1 MSFATDRDRLPGVR
15 RPILAP
21 DLCAGAK
28 VGPLLAVLLLL
39 GACAPEA
46 SAPPEGLT
54 GQGQGLGQARGESP
68 SEPQG
73 SAPASAPQ
81 QDAYPGL
88 AAAPTV
94 PPPPEAPYPGPS
106 AERVEEVTAQVEEAL
121 RARDLALLEELR
133 DPAGASVYLPGGGSE
148 SWASSGGGFGA
159 EFGATWSWP
168 PEGGVETGDE
178 LPAGLSIAELLQDRI
193 HPERQVQG
201 TIMSRG
207 WGPEGVGESIFVLT
221 SMNDRISLGARI
233 HAAEGFAAA
242 AAAGDPPA
250 KTYTLALPRS
260 PERIQLDAPASWHA
274 SSGTLASFAPH
285 IPHSPGGPEVRA
297 KIDLRILDAE
307 EETDDFT
314 EPMDYFDEMPSS
326 HVTETL
332 TLPGGEPA
340 ILVFDDYEAERS
352 TRLAVDLGEGRS
364 LHAYCWHRGTDCDE
378 VLRSLRV
385 LRPE

>member
-1 MSFATDRDRLPGVR
+1 MSYATDQDRLPGFR
-15 RPILAP
+15 RPRLATHVH
-21 DLCAGAK
+21 AGVRVA
-28 VGPLLAVLLLL
+28 PLLVVLLLL

-46 SAPPEGLT
+46 SAPPEGLSGE
-54 GQGQGLGQARGESP
+54 GQGQDEALSG
-68 SEPQG
+68 PQG
-73 SAPASAPQ
+73 SAPATAPS
-81 QDAYPGL
+81 QDADPGL
-88 AAAPTV
+88 VAV
-94 PPPPEAPYPGPS
+94 PSVPPPEAPYPGPS
-106 AERVEEVTAQVEEAL
+106 AENVEAVAAQVEEAL
-121 RARDLALLEELR
+121 QARDLGLLEELR
-133 DPAGASVYLPGGGSE
+133 DPAGANVYLPGGGSE
-148 SWASSGGGFGA
+148 SWAGSGGDASAG
-159 EFGATWSWP
+159 FGATWDWP
-168 PEGGVETGDE
+168 PGGGVETGGD
-178 LPAGLSIAELLQDRI
+178 LPSGLSIAELLQDRI

-201 TIMSRG
+201 TVMSRG
-207 WGPEGVGESIFVLT
+207 WGPEGAGESIFVLT
-221 SMNDRISLGARI
+221 SMNDRVSLGARV

-242 AAAGDPPA
+242 ASADDPPA
-250 KTYTLALPRS
+250 KTFTLALLRS
-260 PERIQLDAPASWHA
+260 PVRVQLDAPATWHA

-307 EETDDFT
+307 EETDDIT

-340 ILVFDDYEAERS
+340 ILAFDDYEAERS

-364 LHAYCWHRGTDCDE
+364 LHAYCWHRGMDCDE